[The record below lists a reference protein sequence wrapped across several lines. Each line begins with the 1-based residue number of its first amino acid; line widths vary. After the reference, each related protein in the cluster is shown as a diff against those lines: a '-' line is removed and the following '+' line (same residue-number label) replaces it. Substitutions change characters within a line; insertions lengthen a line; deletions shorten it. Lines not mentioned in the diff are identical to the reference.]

1 MQPVKP
7 FPHAVLDYGLALL
20 FIVAP
25 KALGFGSPAAI
36 ALSHGIG
43 VLYLAASLVTGYP
56 LGAVHLLP
64 FRLHRVLE
72 SALGV
77 AWIALPWLFGF
88 ATDAVARNFFVLAG
102 LALLVVTSL
111 TDYRAADRLASGRER
126 RRGRKDRRLR
136 ATHIAAERRVAL
148 VQRRRLL
155 HAAR

>member
-1 MQPVKP
+1 MQPIKP

-43 VLYLAASLVTGYP
+43 VLYLLASLVTRYP
-56 LGAVHLLP
+56 LGAADLLP

-77 AWIALPWLFGF
+77 VWIAMPWLFGF
-88 ATDAVARNFFVLAG
+88 AGEAVARNFFVLAG
-102 LALLVVTSL
+102 LALLIVAGL
-111 TDYRAADRLASGRER
+111 TDYRAADWFASGRER

-136 ATHIAAERRVAL
+136 MMHVSAERRMAL
-148 VQRRRLL
+148 VSRRRLRI
-155 HAAR
+155 AR

>member
-1 MQPVKP
+1 MQPIKP

-43 VLYLAASLVTGYP
+43 VLYLLASLVTRYP
-56 LGAVHLLP
+56 LGAAHLLP

-72 SALGV
+72 STIGV
-77 AWIALPWLFGF
+77 AWIALPWLSGF
-88 ATDAVARNFFVLAG
+88 AGEATARNFFVLTG
-102 LALLVVTSL
+102 LALLVVAGL
-111 TDYRAADRLASGRER
+111 TDYRAAERLASGRER

-136 ATHIAAERRVAL
+136 AIDVATDRRMAV
-148 VQRRRLL
+148 VSRRRLRI
-155 HAAR
+155 AR